1 MTSPSSIYGLGHK
14 VVGAITKT
22 GDTGGEMLSEK
33 ENEFSF
39 GHFSGLRAESCEQ
52 VISLNMNTRLPH

>member
-22 GDTGGEMLSEK
+22 GDTGGEMLSE
-33 ENEFSF
+33 ERERVQLWTF
-39 GHFSGLRAESCEQ
+39 LWPPC
-52 VISLNMNTRLPH
+52 